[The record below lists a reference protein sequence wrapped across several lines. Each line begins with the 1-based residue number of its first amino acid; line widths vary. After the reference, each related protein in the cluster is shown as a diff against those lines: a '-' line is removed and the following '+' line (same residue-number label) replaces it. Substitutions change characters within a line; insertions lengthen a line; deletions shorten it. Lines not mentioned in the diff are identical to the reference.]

1 MAEEK
6 PSLPTLTERIK
17 EYLKA
22 VKPPEEEVELTWK
35 EKVGLGLFSKV
46 SDFFVLMWEGV
57 WISFREA
64 LNDTFL
70 RSLSVFC
77 KILFGKSLP
86 EISAYT
92 YETVRVSDLSQD
104 AKENVYLFLGK
115 ASTLDFLLILL
126 FTTFARI
133 GTVTSLMAASL
144 EVAKQKSLSVV
155 QPSLPDLGSVL
166 MARFRDPKFET
177 TITDY
182 MQRMGLNEEARNML
196 KVVSY
201 MLLNPDDVKQLY
213 LRGEITKDEKDK
225 KLSQIGMYPEDI
237 TALEKLY
244 YFIPGAGDLVR
255 MAVREAFSP
264 EYISRYQLHGDF
276 PPEFAKWSAKQGMS
290 EFWAKAFW
298 AAHWEL
304 PSPMQGFE
312 MLHRRKISVDDLK
325 MLLRALDVMPFWR
338 EKLIDISYYPYTRV
352 DVRRMYKAG
361 VLTAQD
367 VYDNYRDLGYDDNK
381 AKKLTDFTVKDA
393 MESERD
399 LTKTDVL
406 AAYDRRTIDRTQAK
420 NFILELRYSG
430 DEAEIFLSK
439 VDYDSAKKV
448 KDKKLAWIKTN
459 YVANN
464 ITLEDARDRLAKL
477 NLKGAEVNELFLDWD
492 IEKEGRLAELTF
504 KQLQQLLIKKII
516 SEPEFIKKLKQKKY
530 SDEDIRYLVE
540 LTKKGVVEGG

>member
-1 MAEEK
+1 
-6 PSLPTLTERIK
+6 
-17 EYLKA
+17 
-22 VKPPEEEVELTWK
+22 
-35 EKVGLGLFSKV
+35 
-46 SDFFVLMWEGV
+46 
-57 WISFREA
+57 
-64 LNDTFL
+64 
-70 RSLSVFC
+70 
-77 KILFGKSLP
+77 
-86 EISAYT
+86 
-92 YETVRVSDLSQD
+92 
-104 AKENVYLFLGK
+104 
-115 ASTLDFLLILL
+115 
-126 FTTFARI
+126 
-133 GTVTSLMAASL
+133 
-144 EVAKQKSLSVV
+144 
-155 QPSLPDLGSVL
+155 
-166 MARFRDPKFET
+166 
-177 TITDY
+177 
-182 MQRMGLNEEARNML
+182 
-196 KVVSY
+196 
-201 MLLNPDDVKQLY
+201 
-213 LRGEITKDEKDK
+213 
-225 KLSQIGMYPEDI
+225 
-237 TALEKLY
+237 
-244 YFIPGAGDLVR
+244 
-255 MAVREAFSP
+255 
-264 EYISRYQLHGDF
+264 
-276 PPEFAKWSAKQGMS
+276 
-290 EFWAKAFW
+290 
-298 AAHWEL
+298 
-304 PSPMQGFE
+304 
-312 MLHRRKISVDDLK
+312 
-325 MLLRALDVMPFWR
+325 
-338 EKLIDISYYPYTRV
+338 
-352 DVRRMYKAG
+352 MYKAG